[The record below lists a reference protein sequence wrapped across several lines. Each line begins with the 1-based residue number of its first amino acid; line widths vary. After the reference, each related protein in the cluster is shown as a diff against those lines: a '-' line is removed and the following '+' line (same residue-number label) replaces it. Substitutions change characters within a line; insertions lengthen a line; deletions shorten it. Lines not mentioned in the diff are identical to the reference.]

1 MINATT
7 QRVRKNTPERFNRQ
21 ISRETDA
28 RIAYY
33 AAHPDQINARLDELE
48 REWDFERTLEAEAP
62 VMTLTGLLLG
72 MTVSRKFLILPLFAQ
87 SMVLLHALQGWYPL
101 LPVFRGLGVRTQ
113 SEIARERYALKAL
126 RGDFDSA
133 RQARQQPGHASQLL
147 SATGL

>member
-21 ISRETDA
+21 ISREIDA
-28 RIAYY
+28 RIAFY